1 MPAINYFMEN
11 GPGLR
16 YYDPREPIPPEVY
29 QQFNTKNIPGQVT
42 EIFPELDT
50 AQVQNRLRSPPKDN
64 FLPPLSASIK
74 AQIVQDTTRVTVTH
88 LFLGKNDHIIPRAAY
103 IFPLPQGCTVTDFIC
118 HIGEDKILRSQVKIK
133 KEASQIF
140 RDAVQQGES
149 AALLEQNTPEIFT
162 TKLGIIPARSQIKVE
177 ISFIFLLKYRI
188 EKDHGLTTF
197 TLPVY
202 IAPRFGDAPV
212 SVPNASRASTSLQSL
227 KVEVNILAPAKIT
240 SVRCD
245 THNSE
250 TKIDM
255 RAGTRTYQ
263 SWEAFGQSSEG
274 EDAKSALVCLEN
286 TVRFLDR
293 DFVLDIETELED
305 SLEQP
310 QAWVETHPDL
320 DFHRALM
327 LTVPSDFLL
336 KTGPGPVSSGDS
348 EIIFLADRSGSMDDK
363 IEALRSAMKYFLKG
377 IAPDK
382 LFNIWCFGSEFECLW
397 PQSRRYSNDTLQQ
410 ALKYV
415 EEIFHPNMGGT
426 NLLPAFEAIIA
437 SKSPHKF
444 VDIVALT
451 DGEVWRLDET
461 LNFVERTRK
470 SSEGRIRFFCLGIGA
485 AVSHALVEGIAH
497 FGGGYAE
504 VIPLAHKGGWES
516 HVVEALSAASA
527 DHIGNIEIQL
537 EGLPLPNNSARL
549 AILDE
554 GHNYLIQTHKMMQ
567 SPARVSDLSPFL
579 RNRVLILF
587 ESLDAK
593 LPLSRVHMR
602 VVKPGREPISIWIP
616 IKHLKLRDNTLHKLA
631 ARALLGDLERGR
643 SHIHLSSRA
652 SARNF
657 TGLKA
662 LVAREGERLGCKWSL
677 VSKWTS
683 FVAVEELVEKQGTDG
698 RGTLVDHGDSFV
710 TIAPE
715 NDLDLLQHRGIG
727 VGQAIGF
734 GLALAVPETEESEH
748 TDTDTDDSDSDA
760 DGSLNSD
767 RRDNNHSDD
776 EDASGSG
783 SGLPRVPGNHFEF
796 HGGNRHE
803 GQGGGG
809 STWSSNSDSNNA
821 SQSSGPSDGYQ
832 HIHTPAQEHI
842 SYDIS
847 RCQSASNANLP
858 SFDTYEQPP
867 SMPNFKRSKED
878 TSSSSNLVPL
888 LPISNGQ
895 GGWKP
900 WSSRQTSQTGAF
912 AVPSTYIDHSYEKLC
927 LPPKPT
933 DQELL
938 QSTRPASQQTE
949 RSSGLLKQIPPSSR
963 FTANPNPWK
972 SSPGLEG
979 IPTPSLVLP
988 TPHLPEVPNSS
999 NIETSKSSQESK
1011 DQSSWY
1017 FGENIFLRKGQEK
1030 PKSPATSSD
1039 TPLMLGPS
1047 LVGGPAELDWSSSAR
1062 SGKFNPSWTEEQV
1075 QPFMTF
1081 PQTKNQS
1088 SYRSFLE
1095 PEDPSP
1101 GTRGFPSSF
1110 DLSSTEI
1117 KTPHHNIPATSAMK
1131 QMPQSLH
1138 LSTEIRS
1145 HRSFITH
1152 LLDSQGYDGS
1162 FNISDSDGAK
1172 LFGNSFSEAVRKVG
1186 IDIEQKLRAW
1196 GSPSIPR
1203 VALTALVVALLETK
1217 MLSQKTLWMLFVEKA
1232 RDFIKDFFSVE
1243 SSVLNT
1249 GDSLNSIINNAK
1261 EATADININFKTF
1274 GEERPGPGSING
1286 FTQAREHHRFLNQ
1299 TSHQYPNY
1307 TSQFPNST
1315 MQSSRKIS
1323 RYSTPN
1329 IDSQQPSPYGAPVY
1343 GQQPS
1348 PYGVPVYG
1356 QQSSAYGP
1364 GVYGQQ
1370 PSPYGVPVYGQQPS
1384 AYGPGVY
1391 GQQPSPYGVPVYSQQ
1406 TSAYSPGLHGHQS
1419 SVYGQQS
1426 SPYGAGVYN
1435 HQSSP
1440 YGGVYGHQS
1449 SPYGGAH
1456 GHQSSPY
1463 GPGVDSHK
1471 NAPSQPRNSGPGNYN
1486 VPSPVSGAWM
1496 P

>member
-1 MPAINYFMEN
+1 MEG

-16 YYDPREPIPPEVY
+16 YYDPREPIPPEAY
-29 QQFNTKNIPGQVT
+29 QYFNTKNIPGQVT
-42 EIFPELDT
+42 EILRELEA
-50 AQVQNRLRSPPKDN
+50 AQLQNRLRPPPKDN

-74 AQIVQDTTRVTVTH
+74 AQIVQDTARVTVTH
-88 LFLGKNDHIIPRAAY
+88 LFLNKTDDIIPQAAY
-103 IFPLPQGCTVTDFIC
+103 TFPLPQGCTVTDFVC

-162 TKLGIIPARSQIKVE
+162 TKLGIIPARSKIKVG

-212 SVPNASRASTSLQSL
+212 GIYDALRASTSLQSL

-255 RAGTRTYQ
+255 RAGTRAYQ
-263 SWEAFGQSSEG
+263 SWEAFGQSGEG
-274 EDAKSALVCLEN
+274 EYAKSALVCLEN
-286 TVRFLDR
+286 TVKFLDR
-293 DFVLDIETELED
+293 DFVLEIETDLED

-320 DFHRALM
+320 DYHRALM

-336 KTGPGPVSSGDS
+336 KTGPRPASSSDG

-363 IEALRSAMKYFLKG
+363 IQALRSAMKYFLKG
-377 IAPDK
+377 IAADK
-382 LFNIWCFGSEFECLW
+382 LFNIWCFGSDFECLW

-410 ALKYV
+410 ALNYV

-437 SKSPHKF
+437 TKSPHQF

-451 DGEVWRLDET
+451 DGEVWLLDET
-461 LNFVERTRK
+461 LNFVERTRNL
-470 SSEGRIRFFCLGIGA
+470 SEGRVRFFCLGIGA

-504 VIPLAHKGGWES
+504 AIPLAHQGGWES
-516 HVVEALSAASA
+516 RVVEALSAASA
-527 DHIGNIEIQL
+527 DHIGKIEIQL
-537 EGLPLPNNSARL
+537 EGLPVPNNNARL

-554 GHNYLIQTHKMMQ
+554 GHNYLIRTHKMMQ

-579 RNRVLILF
+579 RNRVFILF

-643 SHIHLSSRA
+643 SYIHLSNRA

-683 FVAVEELVEKQGTDG
+683 FVAVEELVEKQGIDG

-734 GLALAVPETEESEH
+734 GLALGIPETEKSEH
-748 TDTDTDDSDSDA
+748 TDTDDSDSDA

-783 SGLPRVPGNHFEF
+783 SGRAGAPGNNFEF
-796 HGGNRHE
+796 HRENGYGGSGYRSGYGNR
-803 GQGGGG
+803 GGAG
-809 STWSSNSDSNNA
+809 SSWSSNSDSNNG
-821 SQSSGPSDGYQ
+821 SQSSGPSDRYQ
-832 HIHTPAQEHI
+832 HTPTQKRI
-842 SYDIS
+842 SYGTV
-847 RCQSASNANLP
+847 RCQSVNIANSP
-858 SFDTYEQPP
+858 SLDYYEQPP
-867 SMPNFKRSKED
+867 LIPKPLIPKPLKPNLNQSRED
-878 TSSSSNLVPL
+878 TCYNFNLVPL
-888 LPISNGQ
+888 PPVPKDNHITEQ
-895 GGWKP
+895 RGWRP
-900 WSSRQTSQTGAF
+900 RPRPPVSTRGFS
-912 AVPSTYIDHSYEKLC
+912 VPSTYNNHSCEKLS
-927 LPPKPT
+927 LPPRLAA
-933 DQELL
+933 QEPL
-938 QSTRPASQQTE
+938 QSTRHGSRWKE
-949 RSSGLLKQIPPSSR
+949 RSSGRLKQIPLSSESMV
-963 FTANPNPWK
+963 NPDPWK
-972 SSPGLEG
+972 YSPELKG
-979 IPTPSLVLP
+979 IPTSSLVLP
-988 TPHLPEVPNSS
+988 TPHPPEVPNGR
-999 NIETSKSSQESK
+999 NTETSKSSQDSK
-1011 DQSSWY
+1011 SQSSRY
-1017 FGENIFLRKGQEK
+1017 FRGSLFLRKRQEK
-1030 PKSPATSSD
+1030 PNSPATSSD
-1039 TPLMLGPS
+1039 LPIMPAPPLKD
-1047 LVGGPAELDWSSSAR
+1047 VAELASSSSAR
-1062 SGKFNPSWTEEQV
+1062 GGTFDPSLMKEQA
-1075 QPFMTF
+1075 QPRMFF

-1088 SYRSFLE
+1088 SYRRFLE
-1095 PEDPSP
+1095 PEDRSPS
-1101 GTRGFPSSF
+1101 TLGFSSSAVSLRDCPSSL
-1110 DLSSTEI
+1110 DLSPIEI
-1117 KTPHHNIPATSAMK
+1117 ETPHHNVPATSAMR
-1131 QMPQSLH
+1131 QMPQSQP
-1138 LSTEIRS
+1138 LSTEIKS
-1145 HRSFITH
+1145 HRGFITH
-1152 LLDSQGYDGS
+1152 LLDSQDYDGS
-1162 FNISDSDGAK
+1162 FDISDSHCAK
-1172 LFGNSFSEAVRKVG
+1172 LFGNNFPGVVRRVG

-1196 GSPSIPR
+1196 GSPSIPK
-1203 VALTALVVALLETK
+1203 VALTALVIALLETK
-1217 MLSQKTLWMLFVEKA
+1217 MLSQKALWMLLVEKA
-1232 RDFIKDFFSVE
+1232 RGFIKYFFSVE
-1243 SSVLNT
+1243 SLVLDT

-1261 EATADININFKTF
+1261 EVAAHININFETF
-1274 GEERPGPGSING
+1274 GEEQPDPGHINL
-1286 FTQAREHHRFLNQ
+1286 FTQAGEDDRVLNQ
-1299 TSHQYPNY
+1299 TLLPYPTFTPQLPDNTTKGSRRTPQY
-1307 TSQFPNST
+1307 SA
-1315 MQSSRKIS
+1315 
-1323 RYSTPN
+1323 PN
-1329 IDSQQPSPYGAPVY
+1329 IDS
-1343 GQQPS
+1343 
-1348 PYGVPVYG
+1348 
-1356 QQSSAYGP
+1356 
-1364 GVYGQQ
+1364 
-1370 PSPYGVPVYGQQPS
+1370 
-1384 AYGPGVY
+1384 
-1391 GQQPSPYGVPVYSQQ
+1391 
-1406 TSAYSPGLHGHQS
+1406 
-1419 SVYGQQS
+1419 
-1426 SPYGAGVYN
+1426 

-1440 YGGVYGHQS
+1440 H
-1449 SPYGGAH
+1449 
-1456 GHQSSPY
+1456 
-1463 GPGVDSHK
+1463 GPGVHSHK
-1471 NAPSQPRNSGPGNYN
+1471 DAPSPPQHSSPGNYN
-1486 VPSPVSGAWM
+1486 VSSPSSGAWM
-1496 P
+1496 PQSESLGEDPAPFCSEPAKVTPPTQRKFSSTGYLA

>member
-1 MPAINYFMEN
+1 
-11 GPGLR
+11 
-16 YYDPREPIPPEVY
+16 
-29 QQFNTKNIPGQVT
+29 
-42 EIFPELDT
+42 
-50 AQVQNRLRSPPKDN
+50 
-64 FLPPLSASIK
+64 
-74 AQIVQDTTRVTVTH
+74 
-88 LFLGKNDHIIPRAAY
+88 
-103 IFPLPQGCTVTDFIC
+103 
-118 HIGEDKILRSQVKIK
+118 
-133 KEASQIF
+133 
-140 RDAVQQGES
+140 
-149 AALLEQNTPEIFT
+149 
-162 TKLGIIPARSQIKVE
+162 
-177 ISFIFLLKYRI
+177 
-188 EKDHGLTTF
+188 
-197 TLPVY
+197 
-202 IAPRFGDAPV
+202 
-212 SVPNASRASTSLQSL
+212 
-227 KVEVNILAPAKIT
+227 
-240 SVRCD
+240 
-245 THNSE
+245 
-250 TKIDM
+250 M

-286 TVRFLDR
+286 TVKFLDR
-293 DFVLDIETELED
+293 DFILDIETELED

-320 DFHRALM
+320 DSHRALM

-336 KTGPGPVSSGDS
+336 KTGPGPISSGDS

-397 PQSRRYSNDTLQQ
+397 PQSRRYSNDTLHQ
-410 ALKYV
+410 ALNYV

-516 HVVEALSAASA
+516 RVVEALSAASA

-537 EGLPLPNNSARL
+537 EGLPLPNNNARL

-567 SPARVSDLSPFL
+567 SPARASDLSPFL

-683 FVAVEELVEKQGTDG
+683 FVAVEELVEKQGTGG

-727 VGQAIGF
+727 VEQAIGF
-734 GLALAVPETEESEH
+734 GLASGVPETEESEH
-748 TDTDTDDSDSDA
+748 TDTDDSDSDA

-783 SGLPRVPGNHFEF
+783 LPRAPGNHFES
-796 HGGNRHE
+796 HGGNGHGGR
-803 GQGGGG
+803 GRGGGG
-809 STWSSNSDSNNA
+809 STWSSNSDSNNGNR
-821 SQSSGPSDGYQ
+821 SSGPSDGYQ
-832 HIHTPAQEHI
+832 YMHTPAQERI

-847 RCQSASNANLP
+847 RCQSASNASLP
-858 SFDTYEQPP
+858 ILNNDEQPP
-867 SMPNFKRSKED
+867 LMPNFKRSKED
-878 TSSSSNLVPL
+878 ISCNLNLVRLMPV
-888 LPISNGQ
+888 SNGQ
-895 GGWKP
+895 GGWKSR
-900 WSSRQTSQTGAF
+900 SSRQTSQTGAF
-912 AVPSTYIDHSYEKLC
+912 SAPSTYTDHSYEKPC

-933 DQELL
+933 DQELF
-938 QSTRPASQQTE
+938 QSTHPASQQTE
-949 RSSGLLKQIPPSSR
+949 RSSGPLKQITPSSR

-972 SSPGLEG
+972 SSPGLGG

-988 TPHLPEVPNSS
+988 TPHLPGVPGGLK
-999 NIETSKSSQESK
+999 IETSRSSQESK
-1011 DQSSWY
+1011 DQSSQY
-1017 FGENIFLRKGQEK
+1017 SRENPFLRKGQEK
-1030 PKSPATSSD
+1030 PKSPATPSD
-1039 TPLMLGPS
+1039 PPIMPGPPLMKE
-1047 LVGGPAELDWSSSAR
+1047 PAELDWSSSAR
-1062 SGKFNPSWTEEQV
+1062 SGKFNPSWTEEEV
-1075 QPFMTF
+1075 QPLMSF

-1095 PEDPSP
+1095 LEDPSP

-1131 QMPQSLH
+1131 QMPQSLP
-1138 LSTEIRS
+1138 LSTEIKS

-1172 LFGNSFSEAVRKVG
+1172 LFGNSFSEAVRRVG

-1217 MLSQKTLWMLFVEKA
+1217 MLSQKTLWMLLVEKA

-1249 GDSLNSIINNAK
+1249 GDSLDSIINNAK
-1261 EATADININFKTF
+1261 EATADININFNTF
-1274 GEERPGPGSING
+1274 GEERPGPGSINL

-1307 TSQFPNST
+1307 TSQLPNST
-1315 MQSSRKIS
+1315 MQSSRNIS

-1329 IDSQQPSPYGAPVY
+1329 INSQQPSPYGAPVY

-1348 PYGVPVYG
+1348 PYGVPVHGQQPNPYCAPVYG
-1356 QQSSAYGP
+1356 QQPNPYSA

-1370 PSPYGVPVYGQQPS
+1370 PGPYGVPIYGQQPNPYSVYGQQPS
-1384 AYGPGVY
+1384 LYGGGVY
-1391 GQQPSPYGVPVYSQQ
+1391 GQQSSPYG
-1406 TSAYSPGLHGHQS
+1406 TGLHGHQS
-1419 SVYGQQS
+1419 GVYGQQS

-1435 HQSSP
+1435 NQSSP
-1440 YGGVYGHQS
+1440 YGASVYNHQPSPHGGVYGHQS

-1471 NAPSQPRNSGPGNYN
+1471 DAPSPAQNSGPGNYS
-1486 VPSPVSGAWM
+1486 VPSPISGAWM